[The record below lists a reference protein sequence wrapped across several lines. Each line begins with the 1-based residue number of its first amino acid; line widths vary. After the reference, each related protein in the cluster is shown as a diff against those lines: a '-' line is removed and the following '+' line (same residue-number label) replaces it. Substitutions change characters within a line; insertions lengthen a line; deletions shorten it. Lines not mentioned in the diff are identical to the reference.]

1 MKKLLF
7 IPLMLLA
14 LSVQTACG
22 SGEDDPVTPE
32 QPEQPENPGDSD
44 DGDDDPVT
52 PTPGGNGRYLVLYAS
67 RSGNTGQVAEEIRKQ
82 LDCDLLEV
90 EPSEAYDDDYNAML
104 NRAREELAAI
114 RQGNYP
120 AVRTSVESFDKYDMV
135 FVGYPVWH
143 GSMATPMQSF
153 LHEHAEKLTGKRI
166 ALFAT
171 SGSSGISTSAGEA
184 RALCPDAEFTETLHL
199 TSSTLSQMES
209 RVASWLEQ
217 LNVNDDNNSDDGNMD
232 TNTLLL
238 TVGSRTFTAT
248 LVENSSTEALKERLA
263 QGPLTIGMNDY
274 DDMEKVG
281 PLGFSLPRNDVSI
294 TTGPGDLILY
304 QGSSLVIYYDTNSW
318 SFTRLGKV
326 DGVTT
331 RAQMLELLG
340 GAGNISVTLS
350 LQNE

>member
-44 DGDDDPVT
+44 DGDDDSVT
-52 PTPGGNGRYLVLYAS
+52 PAPGGNGRYLVLYAS

-104 NRAREELAAI
+104 NCAREELAAI

-274 DDMEKVG
+274 GDMEKVG

-304 QGSSLVIYYDTNSW
+304 HGSSLVIYYDTNSW

-340 GAGNISVTLS
+340 GTGNITVTLS